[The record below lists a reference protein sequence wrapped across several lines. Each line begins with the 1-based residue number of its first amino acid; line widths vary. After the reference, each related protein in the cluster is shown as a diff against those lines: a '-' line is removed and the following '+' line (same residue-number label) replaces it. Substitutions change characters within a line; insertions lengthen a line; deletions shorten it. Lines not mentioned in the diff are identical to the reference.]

1 MRLMEKE
8 GWHLFMSNSNTQLKR
23 SGETTSMKSS
33 GEEQKANPRRVLG
46 KTLLLPFKPLGN
58 HHTQQSGAGSSS
70 GSKGK
75 RRNFST
81 SQGTTKCCHK
91 TKGRCL
97 FSSCWAAAQTGQI
110 FTSPGIPPS
119 LHLSVT
125 LCKALAFTAGE
136 RFGLQGP
143 AEPES
148 WDKFGPR
155 DVLSPSMM
163 RSETLNCYNNAEKPG
178 KIGQQEELW
187 TAGVLKRAVE
197 MEGQIHPALLGRI
210 SLLLEKR
217 NIARVQ

>member
-1 MRLMEKE
+1 MEKE

-75 RRNFST
+75 RRNFPT
-81 SQGTTKCCHK
+81 SQGMTKCCHK

-110 FTSPGIPPS
+110 FTSPGILPS

-125 LCKALAFTAGE
+125 LQSLGFHGRRALWLARPSRTRELGIN
-136 RFGLQGP
+136 L
-143 AEPES
+143 
-148 WDKFGPR
+148 
-155 DVLSPSMM
+155 VL
-163 RSETLNCYNNAEKPG
+163 
-178 KIGQQEELW
+178 
-187 TAGVLKRAVE
+187 E
-197 MEGQIHPALLGRI
+197 MCCRPP
-210 SLLLEKR
+210 
-217 NIARVQ
+217 